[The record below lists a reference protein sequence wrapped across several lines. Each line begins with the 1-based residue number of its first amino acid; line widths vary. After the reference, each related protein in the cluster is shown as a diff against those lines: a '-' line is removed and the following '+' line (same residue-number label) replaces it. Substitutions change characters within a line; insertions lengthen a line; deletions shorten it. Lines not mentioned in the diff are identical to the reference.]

1 MKYIRLGACIYIESE
16 NTFASMPYALL
27 QIMLC
32 YLKFL
37 EAWSR
42 RDKFKVCTIIG

>member
-1 MKYIRLGACIYIESE
+1 MEYVRLGACIYIESE

-27 QIMLC
+27 QIILC

-37 EAWSR
+37 EVSGGMVMKR
-42 RDKFKVCTIIG
+42 QI